1 VRRHLAAL
9 AGAVTLLFGAGA
21 GTALADSPTQ
31 AALQAAGTSQSAT
44 SDATSTQV
52 KPTNSATSV
61 RIGSPG
67 NDGSVDQSNTSAAA
81 SAAANLAGTT
91 QQATQDQS
99 GSGTQAA
106 AQQAY
111 TDQSADSSATSTQ
124 DHPSNSAISVR
135 IGSPG
140 NGGDVQ
146 QSNASEAESLAANA
160 AKTDQAVQQQQ
171 QGSGS
176 CKCGG
181 GGTQVAEQ
189 KAKTD
194 QSASSDATSTQYKP
208 SNSAISVRIGSP
220 GNDGSVDQSNTSA
233 AGSFAGNLAKTDQ
246 SAQQS
251 QGGSSCGCGGDA
263 VQAAG
268 QFAHTG
274 QYADS
279 DATSKQIDPSNSA
292 TSVRIASPGN
302 GGDVRQSND
311 SFAGSFAGNAALTQ
325 QTADQQQGSGGHGSG
340 VQALEQDAATW
351 QDADSSAT
359 STQYHPSNDV
369 TGVRIASP
377 GNDGSVDQSN
387 SSTALSFA
395 GNLAK
400 TDQAA
405 SQSQGG
411 SGCGCGGDAVQ
422 AVGQFAW
429 TGQSADSSA
438 TSEQK
443 GASNSVTPI
452 SIGGKGK
459 DGHEC
464 GCQPYAPSPSNGGDV
479 HQSNDSTALSAA
491 VNLAATKQYADQS
504 QGSSMS
510 GCGCSPHGSSSYGM
524 PKDSVPYDGGS
535 SYKPKECG
543 CSSTG
548 VQAVG
553 QFAKTDQ
560 DASSSATSTQW
571 YPSNSVT
578 PVRIASPGSGGSVYQ
593 SNDSFAGSLA
603 LNAALT
609 RQWVAQQQ

>member
-1 VRRHLAAL
+1 L
-9 AGAVTLLFGAGA
+9 TLLLGAGA

-31 AALQAAGTSQSAT
+31 AVEQAAGTSQSAT

-52 KPTNSATSV
+52 KPSNSAISV

-67 NDGSVDQSNTSAAA
+67 NDGSVDQSNSSTAA

-99 GSGTQAA
+99 GGGTQAA
-106 AQQAY
+106 EQQAY

-124 DHPSNSAISVR
+124 VQPSNSAISVR
-135 IGSPG
+135 IGSGG
-140 NGGDVQ
+140 NNGDVK
-146 QSNASEAESLAANA
+146 QSNDSTALSAAANA
-160 AKTDQAVQQQQ
+160 AKTDQAVQQDSS
-171 QGSGS
+171 GSS

-181 GGTQVAEQ
+181 GGVQAAEQ

-208 SNSAISVRIGSP
+208 SNKAISVRIDSP
-220 GNDGSVDQSNTSA
+220 GNDGSVDQSNSSA

-246 SAQQS
+246 SAAQS
-251 QGGSSCGCGGDA
+251 QGGSSCGCHGDA

-274 QYADS
+274 QSAES

-292 TSVRIASPGN
+292 TSVRIGSPGN
-302 GGDVRQSND
+302 NGDVHQSND
-311 SFAGSFAGNAALTQ
+311 SFAGSFAGNAALTH
-325 QTADQQQGSGGHGSG
+325 QTADQQQGSGGSGSG
-340 VQALEQDAATW
+340 VQALEQKAGTW

-369 TGVRIASP
+369 TGVRIGSP
-377 GNDGSVDQSN
+377 GNDGSVYQSN

-400 TDQAA
+400 TDQEAT
-405 SQSQGG
+405 QSQRG
-411 SGCGCGGDAVQ
+411 SSCGCHGDAVQ
-422 AVGQFAW
+422 AAGQFAW
-429 TGQSADSSA
+429 TGQSASSDA

-443 GASNSVTPI
+443 GASNSVTPV
-452 SIGGKGK
+452 SIGGGK
-459 DGHEC
+459 DGHGC
-464 GCQPYAPSPSNGGDV
+464 GCEPYKSAPAPSGGGDV
-479 HQSNDSTALSAA
+479 RQSNDSTALSAA
-491 VNLAATKQYADQS
+491 VNLAKTEQSADQS
-504 QGSSMS
+504 QGGAIMAR
-510 GCGCSPHGSSSYGM
+510 SPYGSKS
-524 PKDSVPYDGGS
+524 PYDGKS
-535 SYKPKECG
+535 KECG
-543 CSSTG
+543 CSSAG

-553 QFAKTDQ
+553 QFATTDQ
-560 DASSSATSTQW
+560 GASSSATSTQW

-578 PVRIASPGSGGSVYQ
+578 PVRIKSGGGGGSVYQ
-593 SNDSFAGSLA
+593 SNDSLAGSLA